1 VCSTFGSSGTAVS
14 SRGGSSSSAC
24 LVAATCTRHHIH
36 NSCLLYNALCVL
48 HQQIRQFLEGNLECD
63 RGTHGPVFPT
73 NAPLEAYDE
82 EHKPAMVADSA
93 YSNGANSSTG
103 GNGGGISYYLRRAS
117 VQASVRHMAADVS
130 DAVSS
135 LAGRIG
141 LVHNGAA
148 AVYSVDDPAAAVDAT
163 RRKGALPTAAPTAAV
178 PGRRQR
184 RSSDP
189 GAAAVTARV
198 TAIQGTISN
207 SSAVTAS
214 SPMRQGPLKLPPL
227 QRNVRGDDSSVASH

>member
-1 VCSTFGSSGTAVS
+1 
-14 SRGGSSSSAC
+14 
-24 LVAATCTRHHIH
+24 
-36 NSCLLYNALCVL
+36 VL
-48 HQQIRQFLEGNLECD
+48 RQKIRQFLEGNLECD

-93 YSNGANSSTG
+93 YSNGANNSSG
-103 GNGGGISYYLRRAS
+103 GSGGGISYYLRRAS
-117 VQASVRHMAADVS
+117 VQASVRHIAADVS

-141 LVHNGAA
+141 LVHNAG
-148 AVYSVDDPAAAVDAT
+148 AVYSVDDPAAVDTT
-163 RRKGALPTAAPTAAV
+163 RRKGALPTAALTAAV

-189 GAAAVTARV
+189 GAAAVNARV
-198 TAIQGTISN
+198 TAIQGIN

-214 SPMRQGPLKLPPL
+214 PVRQGPLKLPPL